1 MHNLQHK
8 FYIKTFY
15 LILVPRDI
23 NERGRDLDYVL
34 NQYMNFVK
42 PAFEEFCL
50 PTKKFADV
58 IIPRG
63 ADNTGTIYFNNHFLL
78 IAYTNRKINK
88 NLLFSLLILV

>member
-1 MHNLQHK
+1 LL
-8 FYIKTFY
+8 FIFS
-15 LILVPRDI
+15 VPRDI

-63 ADNTGTIYFNNHFLL
+63 ADNTGKLYMYNNSNTL
-78 IAYTNRKINK
+78 
-88 NLLFSLLILV
+88 